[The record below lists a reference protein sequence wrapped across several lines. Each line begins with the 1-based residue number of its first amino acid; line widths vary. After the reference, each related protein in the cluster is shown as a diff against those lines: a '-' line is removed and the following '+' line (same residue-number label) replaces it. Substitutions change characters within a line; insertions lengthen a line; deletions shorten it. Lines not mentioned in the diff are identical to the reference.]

1 MNRQLKKYIENNCE
15 DLVASERDLKS
26 VYEIMFR
33 NGDMVLA
40 EKYNGF
46 KIVKYT
52 YNDVKKMIE
61 SVSSGLYVRIGDTH
75 GYVGLEIDNSV
86 EWIAAFWGI
95 IRSGNKPYL
104 INMRHPASLS
114 NGIISSLNIKYIV
127 GEKPT
132 KLNAEYIDIA
142 ELISYSGSIRES
154 RFENEFAISTSASS
168 LNEVV
173 CFYKGYAITEQLL
186 DARKILE
193 ENERMASFYHG
204 SLKQLAFLPFYHIFG
219 LFAVY
224 FWFSFFGRTIVFLMD
239 YKPDTILKTC
249 RRHEVTH
256 LFAVPLLWHTI
267 EKTVQKE
274 LNAGGEKLRKKYNK
288 GIKICTFIQQLF
300 PMKGVPIAQ
309 WIMRDITDKVFG
321 RSIRF
326 CISGGS
332 YIRQSALEM
341 MNGIGYPMHN
351 GYGMSEVGIT
361 SVELR
366 NRPKDRNLNSIGK
379 PFSSVSYR
387 INDEG
392 CLEIKGDSLC
402 HEYMVNGEKK
412 VMDEWFPTEDNM
424 VCRDGYYYILG
435 RKSDLVI
442 GENGENINPDVIEE
456 LIKPKFAQYYSIL
469 GLGEKDNE
477 DLSIVVMINKYTPR
491 SAIEEMMQDI
501 YNDNAK
507 LPNSNRIKK
516 FYFTYDPIVAETAI
530 KVGRPYLIRGIKN
543 GDIKLIS
550 FSDFEKN
557 NENDEKIDSE
567 IMEKVKKIFNDVLG
581 CGEIDDNANLASD
594 LNATSLQYFDIVSRI
609 SDEFEVP
616 TLNEKGTYC
625 STPAEFCLYI
635 ERNIL

>member
-1 MNRQLKKYIENNCE
+1 MNRKLKAYIKKNCA
-15 DLVASERDLKS
+15 DLVASQRDLKS

-33 NGDMVLA
+33 NGEMIIA
-40 EKYNGF
+40 EKYNGY

-52 YNDVKKMIE
+52 YRDVQKMAE
-61 SVSSGLYVRIGDTH
+61 NVSAGLYAKIGETH

-95 IRSGNKPYL
+95 LRSGNKPYL

-114 NGIISSLNIKYIV
+114 NGIISSLGIKYIV
-127 GEKPT
+127 GQTPT
-132 KLNAEYIDIA
+132 KLNGEYIDIA
-142 ELISYSGSIRES
+142 ELISYTDSAETGA
-154 RFENEFAISTSASS
+154 FENEFAISTSASS

-173 CFYKGYAITEQLL
+173 CFYNGYAITEQLL
-186 DARKILE
+186 DAKKILCE
-193 ENERMASFYHG
+193 CDRMASFYHG
-204 SLKQLAFLPFYHIFG
+204 ALKQLAFLPFYHIFG
-219 LFAVY
+219 LFAVF
-224 FWFSFFGRTIVFLMD
+224 FWFTFFGRTLVFLMD

-256 LFAVPLLWHTI
+256 IFAVPLLWHTI

-274 LNAGGEKLRKKYNK
+274 INAGGDRLRRKYNRGVK
-288 GIKICTFIQQLF
+288 LSVFIQQMF
-300 PMKGVPIAQ
+300 PRKGVPVAQ

-321 RSIRF
+321 RSVRF

-332 YIRQSALEM
+332 YIRQSAIEM

-366 NRPKDRNLNSIGK
+366 NRPKQRNMNSIGR

-402 HEYMVNGEKK
+402 HEYMVNGERRT
-412 VMDEWFPTEDNM
+412 MGEWFSTEDNM
-424 VCRDGYYYILG
+424 ECRDGYYYILG

-456 LIKPKFAQYYSIL
+456 VIKPRYAQYYSVL
-469 GLGEKDNE
+469 GLGEKGE
-477 DLSIVVMINKYTPR
+477 EKLSIVVMINRYAPK
-491 SAIEEMMQDI
+491 SAIEEMTREI
-501 YNDNAK
+501 YEANNT
-507 LPNSNRIKK
+507 LPSPDRIKN
-516 FYFTYDPIVAETAI
+516 FYYTYDPIVAETAI

-543 GDIKLIS
+543 GDIKLIPFAS
-550 FSDFEKN
+550 FGESG
-557 NENDEKIDSE
+557 ENGDETDSE
-567 IMEKVKKIFNDVLG
+567 IMAKIKKIFDDVLG
-581 CGEIDDNANLASD
+581 CGEIGDNAHLSSD
-594 LNATSLQYFDIVSRI
+594 LNASSLQYFDIVARV
-609 SDEFEVP
+609 SDEFGVP
-616 TLNEKGTYC
+616 SLDEKGTYC
-625 STPAEFCLYI
+625 STPAEFCLYV
-635 ERNIL
+635 ERNII